1 MASSIQGL
9 NGALP
14 DQPIDL
20 VSASKISGTQA
31 AADATQV
38 APTPP
43 PPPREVN
50 DATDLSA
57 LSAILARA
65 VSAASAESPI
75 RPPVIASIK
84 AQIAAG
90 MYGPDLS
97 SVADAIVRALS
108 VG

>member
-14 DQPIDL
+14 DPQIDL
-20 VSASKISGTQA
+20 VSASKISGNQA

-38 APTPP
+38 APAPLP
-43 PPPREVN
+43 SQGAN

-57 LSAILARA
+57 LSAILANA
-65 VSAASAESPI
+65 IAAASAASPI
-75 RPPVIASIK
+75 RPPVISAIK
-84 AQIAAG
+84 AEIAAG

-97 SVADAIVRALS
+97 SIAGAIIRALA
-108 VG
+108 GG

>member
-1 MASSIQGL
+1 MASTIQGI

-14 DQPIDL
+14 DQQIDL
-20 VSASKISGTQA
+20 VSASKIAGTPAPTDA
-31 AADATQV
+31 AKA

-43 PPPREVN
+43 PPNAAN

-57 LSAILARA
+57 LSAVLANA
-65 VSAASAESPI
+65 VAAASAQSKI
-75 RPPVIASIK
+75 RPPLVAAIK

-97 SVADAIVRALS
+97 SVANAIVKALAA
-108 VG
+108 G

>member
-1 MASSIQGL
+1 MASTIQGL
-9 NGALP
+9 LVALP
-14 DQPIDL
+14 DQQIDL

-31 AADATQV
+31 SADAAQV

-43 PPPREVN
+43 PAQAVN

-57 LSAILARA
+57 LSAILANA
-65 VSAASAESPI
+65 VATASAQSPI
-75 RPPVIASIK
+75 RPPMVSAIK

-97 SVADAIVRALS
+97 SVAEAIVRAL
-108 VG
+108 GAG

>member
-14 DQPIDL
+14 DQQIDL
-20 VSASKISGTQA
+20 ASASKISSTQA
-31 AADATQV
+31 SADATQA
-38 APTPP
+38 APTPSP
-43 PPPREVN
+43 SASAS

-57 LSAILARA
+57 LSAILANA
-65 VSAASAESPI
+65 IAAASAQSRI
-75 RPPVIASIK
+75 RPPIISQIK

-97 SVADAIVRALS
+97 SVAEAIVRALS
-108 VG
+108 A